1 VANVVVSALATW
13 NGRALKKGQKDVSS
27 FDKSVKALGRT
38 FGVTFSAAALINFSK
53 KAVSAFAA
61 DQKAAKSLEVQL
73 KNTGNEFSAPAV
85 EMYIAN
91 LQKISGVLD
100 DELRPAFQS
109 LLTVTKS
116 VELSQYGLNTA
127 LEVSAGTGA
136 SVLEVSRAI
145 AKGFAGQTKALKT
158 LVPGLDE
165 AALKTGDMEAILKQL
180 NKLFAGQAAAR
191 LTTYAGKMD
200 LLKVASANA
209 TEIIGEG
216 LVNALTELSK
226 DKSIANLA
234 DSMENLATNTAAAIT
249 ELGKV
254 IGKITQ
260 LTSNPSFKAALIFAA
275 LLTKNPKVVT
285 GTLAFVG
292 TSGALELASKDYGL
306 GDQGGTPFGQA
317 GSASKLQS
325 DKEKK
330 ILAALLKLRAE
341 ENAKIK
347 AKNDLEKLKDKY
359 DLERIGLVAALNGIT
374 DDETRVRIAE
384 KLAILDGNAARA
396 QEYIAADQAYDW
408 RLQEIN
414 SLKELTTAQYAA
426 ANSMTT
432 LADWVSYRA
441 GERASPLSSVP
452 MSNPTAGTPVSNVPS
467 GGITMP
473 SAVLNTQ
480 NSDWLAYRAGE
491 RGDVNINVAGS
502 LLTDQDLTD
511 TIQRTILQINKQGRG
526 TTPAGGLSGGT

>member
-38 FGVTFSAAALINFSK
+38 FGVTFSAAALLNFSK
-53 KAVSAFAA
+53 KAVNAFAA

-216 LVNALTELSK
+216 LVDALSELSK

-234 DSMENLATNTAAAIT
+234 DAMENLATNTAAAIT

-306 GDQGGTPFGQA
+306 GNQGGTPFGQA
-317 GSASKLQS
+317 GSATKLAEATELKRIQ
-325 DKEKK
+325 
-330 ILAALLKLRAE
+330 ALNKLRTE
-341 ENAKIK
+341 ENARIK

-359 DLERIGLVAALNGIT
+359 DLERIGLIAALNAAT
-374 DDETRVRIAE
+374 DEETRIRIAE

-396 QEYIAADQAYDW
+396 DEYLAMYTVENAALEAAKALIQAGNSALYFKDW
-408 RLQEIN
+408 
-414 SLKELTTAQYAA
+414 
-426 ANSMTT
+426 
-432 LADWVSYRA
+432 ADYRS
-441 GERASPLSSVP
+441 GERGDS
-452 MSNPTAGTPVSNVPS
+452 TAMSNVPS
-467 GGITMP
+467 GGGVTMP

-480 NSDWLAYRAGE
+480 NADYLAYRAGE
-491 RGDVNINVAGS
+491 RGDVNITVEGS

>member
-73 KNTGNEFSAPAV
+73 KNTGNEFSGPAV

-91 LQKISGVLD
+91 LQKVSGVLD
-100 DELRPAFQS
+100 DELRPSFQS

-116 VELSQYGLNTA
+116 LELSQYGLNTA

-216 LVNALTELSK
+216 LVDALSELSK

-275 LLTKNPKVVT
+275 LLTKNSKAIT

-306 GDQGGTPFGQA
+306 GNQGGTPFGQA
-317 GSASKLQS
+317 GSATKLAEATELKRIQ
-325 DKEKK
+325 
-330 ILAALLKLRAE
+330 ALNKLRTE
-341 ENAKIK
+341 ENARIK

-359 DLERIGLVAALNGIT
+359 DLERIGLIAALNAAT
-374 DDETRVRIAE
+374 DEETRTRIAE

-396 QEYIAADQAYDW
+396 EEYLSMYTVEKAALLAAQALVQAGNAALYFKDW
-408 RLQEIN
+408 
-414 SLKELTTAQYAA
+414 
-426 ANSMTT
+426 
-432 LADWVSYRA
+432 ADYRA
-441 GERASPLSSVP
+441 GERGDS
-452 MSNPTAGTPVSNVPS
+452 TAMSNVPS
-467 GGITMP
+467 GGGVTMP